1 MLALSF
7 DSFSRILSSAFAA
20 ALRDQ
25 GHASELFTD
34 GMITLGAVIG
44 SADGFVSPKMS
55 PHTPTRGVVMPRCDR
70 SRHALAA
77 PHYRLALSLFCQ
89 NERRE

>member
-55 PHTPTRGVVMPRCDR
+55 PSYSDAWRCHAAVRSVTPRACRAT
-70 SRHALAA
+70 
-77 PHYRLALSLFCQ
+77 LSARVEFVLPK
-89 NERRE
+89 